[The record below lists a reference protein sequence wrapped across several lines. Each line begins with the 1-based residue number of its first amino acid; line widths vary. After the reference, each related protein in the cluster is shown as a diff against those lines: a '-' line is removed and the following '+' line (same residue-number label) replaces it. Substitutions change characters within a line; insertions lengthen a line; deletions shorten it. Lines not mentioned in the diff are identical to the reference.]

1 MDIKCV
7 RFRIAYLVASST
19 TLTNIMWLLV
29 SHLIGVMYMKD
40 FNICANINIVTKDR
54 TYKVANLCFWTSL
67 LIFMAFGGGGW
78 LIVNG
83 LYDKKITHS

>member
-29 SHLIGVMYMKD
+29 SHLIGVMYMIE

-54 TYKVANLCFWTSL
+54 TYKVANLCFCFWFL
-67 LIFMAFGGGGW
+67 LFFLDFFAYFYGFWGGGG
-78 LIVNG
+78 
-83 LYDKKITHS
+83 